1 MAENQFDTTREPCT
15 TVALLDEKTDTDK
28 DNELIIWD
36 RSDPGSL
43 INMLPPE
50 VALKMEST
58 LKKEPDLFSLDEQT
72 LSSTLRKRTKNITA
86 TDNRLRLKFWS
97 EYDLCKENGTKTM
110 VMARVMRGICSK
122 EFFYKYYLREPGRIA
137 WLLCP
142 PINYMVKA
150 NEALEFGLEQ
160 MRDILATPHT
170 DLRGRLDARVA
181 ALKITIF
188 KLLEDRIKGSV
199 VQKTESKNVSL
210 NYTNLDRN
218 MVLEHARAL
227 SEDQIAAKIRELE
240 YRERKAL
247 HLPDTTTEKE
257 AILVVED
264 EK

>member
-1 MAENQFDTTREPCT
+1 MAENQSETPLPPCT
-15 TVALLDEKTDTDK
+15 IETVLTDNKETTK
-28 DNELIIWD
+28 ENELIIWD
-36 RSDPGSL
+36 RSDPESL

-50 VALKMEST
+50 VSLRMETT
-58 LKKEPDLFSLDEQT
+58 LQKEPDLFSLDEQT
-72 LSSTLRKRTKNITA
+72 LSTTLRKRNKNITA

-97 EYDLCKENGTKTM
+97 EYDLCKENGAKTM
-110 VMARVMRGICSK
+110 NMARVMRGLCSK

-150 NEALEFGLEQ
+150 TEALEFGLEQ

-199 VQKTESKNVSL
+199 VQKTENKSVSV
-210 NYTNLDRN
+210 NYTALDRN

-227 SEDQIAAKIRELE
+227 SEDQIASKIRSLE

-247 HLPDTTTEKE
+247 HLPDPEGEKE
-257 AILVVED
+257 AIPVVED